1 MTDFY
6 SSVRARHAK
15 RDALLHALPAGQA
28 VACLG
33 LDVPVELVAAAGL
46 QPIPLEFD
54 TRHAP
59 AAADRYGNTGHP
71 VLRSLVGELLGGRH
85 QQVRRLIVGSTPRYL
100 TALYTFL
107 MEMRERD
114 ADFKR
119 FDLQLLDIARGSSPS
134 ALQYNAD
141 SLRELR
147 ARLEQWSG
155 VHITDDAVC
164 AAIAQ
169 QNRVRALLTR
179 LNGLRPYRSDLSG
192 ELALQIHSCATL
204 PDCGPFLDAMES
216 WLNGQTS
223 APRGSVSVPT
233 TQTPR
238 IIYSGTATGTGD
250 DYRSI
255 EAEGLRI
262 VDDDQD
268 LGARAVGPLLDE
280 SLPPMSALLAQCLN
294 RHPASAGWAMR
305 ERSQY
310 LLRRVTDDQAD
321 GVLFAIAAYD
331 HPAGWDYPALCA
343 ELDRNGVPHASA
355 NPYYYRDTTLLQRA
369 AATLATTL
377 RTRTATVPA

>member
-6 SSVRARHAK
+6 SSVQERYAK

-33 LDVPVELVAAAGL
+33 LDVPVELVVAAGL
-46 QPIPLEFD
+46 QPIQLEFD
-54 TRHAP
+54 SQQAP
-59 AAADRYGNTGHP
+59 ATADRYGNTGHP

-85 QQVRRLIVGSTPRYL
+85 QHVSRLIIATTPRFL
-100 TALYTFL
+100 TALHTFL

-114 ADFKR
+114 AAFKR
-119 FDLQLLDIARGSSPS
+119 FELQLLDIARGSSPS
-134 ALQYNAD
+134 SRQYNTD
-141 SLRELR
+141 SLAALR

-155 VHITDDAVC
+155 VHVSDDAVR

-179 LNGLRPYRSDLSG
+179 LNTLRPYRSDLSG

-204 PDCGPFLDAMES
+204 PDRGPFLDELES
-216 WLNGQTS
+216 WLKGQTS
-223 APRGSVSVPT
+223 TASGSASVPAT
-233 TQTPR
+233 RAPR
-238 IIYSGTATGTGD
+238 IIYSGTATGTD
-250 DYRSI
+250 ADYHSI

-268 LGARAVGPLLDE
+268 HGARAVGPLLDE

-310 LLRRVTDDQAD
+310 LLRRVTEDQAD

-343 ELDRNGVPHASA
+343 ELDRHGVPHASA
-355 NPYYYRDTTLLQRA
+355 DPYYYRDSTLLKHA